1 MKKLVIIPARAG
13 SKRLPNKNLKL
24 LCGKPLIMHSVD
36 KAREIFDDNEI
47 CISTDSIKIKEIVE
61 NSGLKVPF
69 LRPKKLAQ
77 DTSTTEDVLIHAINW
92 YSKNEYIPD
101 IIILLQPTSPFRKSI
116 DITNAI
122 KKFSEEIDMVV
133 SVKKAKGNPYFNLFE
148 ENNNGFLEKSKDSNC
163 KRSQDCPEVWEING
177 SIYIINAISLKKKGF
192 SNFKFIIKYII
203 DDPIYS
209 IDIDTKHDW
218 LVANTIVQKNENN

>member
-24 LCGKPLIMHSVD
+24 LGGKPLIMHSVD
-36 KAREIFDDNEI
+36 KAREIFDDSEI
-47 CISTDSIKIKEIVE
+47 CVSTDSIKIKEIVE
-61 NSGLKVPF
+61 NSGLRVPF

-116 DITNAI
+116 DITNAM
-122 KKFSEEIDMVV
+122 KKFSEKIDMVV
-133 SVKKAKGNPYFNLFE
+133 SVKNGKGNPYFNLFE

-163 KRSQDCPEVWEING
+163 NRSQDCPEVWEING
-177 SIYIINAISLKKKGF
+177 SIYIINPISLKKKGF
-192 SNFKFIIKYII
+192 SNFKYIVKYII
-203 DDPIYS
+203 DDPIFS

-218 LVANTIVQKNENN
+218 LIANTIVNKNENN

>member
-24 LCGKPLIMHSVD
+24 LGDKPLIMHSVD

-61 NSGLKVPF
+61 NSGLRVPF

-92 YSKNEYIPD
+92 YSKNEYTPD

-116 DITNAI
+116 DITNAM
-122 KKFSEEIDMVV
+122 KKFSEKIDMVV
-133 SVKKAKGNPYFNLFE
+133 SVKKGKGNPYFNLFE

-177 SIYIINAISLKKKGF
+177 SIYIINAISLQKKGF
-192 SNFKFIIKYII
+192 SNFKFIVKYII

-218 LVANTIVQKNENN
+218 LIANTIVHKNENN